1 VINFVV
7 SRDDGRTWDMEHP
20 VEFYNPGRPIGG
32 RACPRTVEID
42 DATLGTIYYDA
53 AEAQPGG
60 SGVFFRT
67 MKTAGLK

>member
-1 VINFVV
+1 MIHFIV
-7 SRDDGRTWDMEHP
+7 SRDDGQTWDLEPP
-20 VEFYNPGRPIGG
+20 VEFYNPGRPSGG

-42 DATLGTIYYDA
+42 DETLGTIYYDTDEKQA
-53 AEAQPGG
+53 GG